1 VEALFGDID
10 QPRSPE
16 LTLTLAL
23 QLMRTLDLTN
33 HFFQDLLGTNE
44 GELTAPFL
52 EDQMR
57 DGEAPTQRLGRLV
70 FASRR
75 FSCIRV
81 PSAARSAAENFVI
94 LPARFDSEE
103 SVRIY
108 DDRGRWRQVRVGS
121 PR

>member
-57 DGEAPTQRLGRLV
+57 DGEAPTQRLGRLAQQPRILSFFRPASIPKRV
-70 FASRR
+70 F
-75 FSCIRV
+75 
-81 PSAARSAAENFVI
+81 
-94 LPARFDSEE
+94 
-103 SVRIY
+103 
-108 DDRGRWRQVRVGS
+108 GS
-121 PR
+121 TMTADAGAKFA